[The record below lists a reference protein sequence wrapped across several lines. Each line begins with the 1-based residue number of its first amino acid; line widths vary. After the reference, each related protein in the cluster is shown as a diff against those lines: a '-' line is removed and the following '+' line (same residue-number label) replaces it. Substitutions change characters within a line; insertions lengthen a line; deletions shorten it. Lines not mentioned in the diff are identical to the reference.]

1 MKFHRI
7 VVLIDADNTN
17 LANLE
22 KLIQYISTRG
32 RIVVKRAYGNWS
44 ENLKDKKSA
53 LQQSGF
59 KTEHYFNCVP
69 GKNATDI
76 ALAIDAVDL
85 LHKNSYDSFV
95 IVSSDSDFTPLSIY
109 LKESGVYVIGFG
121 KSNASEAFRNGCDE
135 FKDIEKIPT
144 SESNSQ
150 HLKNTA
156 PSATKKDPLEIIHK
170 HLQQC
175 AIDNKKDDGY
185 TSASDAGK
193 YLRQHILGFTPKTYR
208 YKNLT
213 NLLEDFRNLYAI
225 EKHPIPGNK
234 NSVNVSYKLCNSTN
248 NSES

>member
-121 KSNASEAFRNGCDE
+121 KSNASEAFKNGCDE

-156 PSATKKDPLEIIHK
+156 PSATKKESFR
-170 HLQQC
+170 
-175 AIDNKKDDGY
+175 DN
-185 TSASDAGK
+185 
-193 YLRQHILGFTPKTYR
+193 P
-208 YKNLT
+208 
-213 NLLEDFRNLYAI
+213 
-225 EKHPIPGNK
+225 
-234 NSVNVSYKLCNSTN
+234 
-248 NSES
+248 

>member
-85 LHKNSYDSFV
+85 LHKILTTPLLLFQV
-95 IVSSDSDFTPLSIY
+95 IVILHLFLS
-109 LKESGVYVIGFG
+109 
-121 KSNASEAFRNGCDE
+121 
-135 FKDIEKIPT
+135 T
-144 SESNSQ
+144 
-150 HLKNTA
+150 LKNQ
-156 PSATKKDPLEIIHK
+156 E
-170 HLQQC
+170 
-175 AIDNKKDDGY
+175 
-185 TSASDAGK
+185 
-193 YLRQHILGFTPKTYR
+193 FM
-208 YKNLT
+208 
-213 NLLEDFRNLYAI
+213 
-225 EKHPIPGNK
+225 
-234 NSVNVSYKLCNSTN
+234 
-248 NSES
+248 

>member
-1 MKFHRI
+1 M
-7 VVLIDADNTN
+7 
-17 LANLE
+17 E
-22 KLIQYISTRG
+22 K
-32 RIVVKRAYGNWS
+32 
-44 ENLKDKKSA
+44 
-53 LQQSGF
+53 
-59 KTEHYFNCVP
+59 
-69 GKNATDI
+69 
-76 ALAIDAVDL
+76 
-85 LHKNSYDSFV
+85 
-95 IVSSDSDFTPLSIY
+95 SD
-109 LKESGVYVIGFG
+109 
-121 KSNASEAFRNGCDE
+121 ASEAFKKGCDE

-156 PSATKKDPLEIIHK
+156 PPATKKDPLEMIHK

-175 AIDNKKDDGY
+175 AVDNKKDDGY

-193 YLRQHILGFTPKTYR
+193 YLRQHIPDFNPKTYG

-234 NSVNVSYKLCNSTN
+234 NAVNVSYKLCNSTN